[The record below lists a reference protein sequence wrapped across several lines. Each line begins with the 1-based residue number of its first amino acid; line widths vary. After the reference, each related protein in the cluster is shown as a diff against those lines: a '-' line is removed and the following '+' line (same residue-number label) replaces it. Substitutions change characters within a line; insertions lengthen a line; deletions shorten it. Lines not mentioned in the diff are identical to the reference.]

1 MSAEHAGQNTGGA
14 MGTNNEVVECIR
26 PLLARFSEDEE
37 SVRRLVAT
45 DKRFDALCHQYR
57 HVIDLLES
65 CKAEAGH
72 EAEVEQLE
80 QRRAGLEEQLL
91 TRIEGYQ
98 PQ

>member
-1 MSAEHAGQNTGGA
+1 
-14 MGTNNEVVECIR
+14 MGTNKVMECIR
-26 PLLARFSEDEE
+26 PLLARFSENEE
-37 SVRRLVAT
+37 TVRRLVAT
-45 DKRFDALCHQYR
+45 DESFDVLCHQYR

-65 CKAEAGH
+65 CKAEVGH
-72 EAEVEQLE
+72 EAEVEKLE